1 MKKQLMKVVVCLGII
16 LAAFSVNKTSAKAY
30 TTGTLSNDGHLYSN
44 GHMVINDFVFDGTY
58 TYYAQADGTP
68 MKDRLTYHRME
79 YTLFILIQRDMKY
92 SAISSTARA

>member
-44 GHMVINDFVFDGTY
+44 GHMGN
-58 TYYAQADGTP
+58 Q
-68 MKDRLTYHRME
+68 
-79 YTLFILIQRDMKY
+79 
-92 SAISSTARA
+92 

>member
-1 MKKQLMKVVVCLGII
+1 MKKQLMKVVVCLGVI

-58 TYYAQADGTP
+58 TYYAQADTDERSFDLSSGWSTH
-68 MKDRLTYHRME
+68 Y
-79 YTLFILIQRDMKY
+79 LF
-92 SAISSTARA
+92 

>member
-1 MKKQLMKVVVCLGII
+1 MKKQLMKVVVCLGVI

-68 MKDRLTYHRME
+68 MKDRLTYHPDGVYYYSM
-79 YTLFILIQRDMKY
+79 DMTDGHY
-92 SAISSTARA
+92 LGSFQ